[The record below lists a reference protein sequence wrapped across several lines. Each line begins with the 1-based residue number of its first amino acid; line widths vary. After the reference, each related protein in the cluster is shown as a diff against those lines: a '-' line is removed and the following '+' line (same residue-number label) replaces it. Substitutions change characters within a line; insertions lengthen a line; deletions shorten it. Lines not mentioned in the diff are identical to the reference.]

1 MKVIYAITILVLL
14 ASCSPSSNDNS
25 IANNGKPS
33 LISETN
39 GWHIVRRDSAT
50 NSFSI
55 DAIPGQ
61 LFFVN
66 NKIYYSVQELPSNLN
81 PPQFVGYFKKCNL
94 DGSDRKSSDFLTA
107 HHNSNELEFVC
118 DGSPTEYSY
127 FKGGSLK
134 QQNFNTD
141 GTLNGTSFESMG
153 YNYFAGKFQNPLRF
167 SSNAKCF
174 TGNGFGYLYV
184 VDVINHTLKPFNWT
198 STPPNNGTP
207 FNPMPAFDEGYCKAN
222 PNHYRLFGASVGRKK
237 ELSYIPPYNPCDIA
251 VHYMLDT
258 APATNFGYPTT
269 YYANAVLMDT
279 IHYKHQNQN
288 RFAATLE
295 CATDNQNLYVF
306 VINQNLSGISS
317 SADLLI
323 YDKNTFVRR
332 KYFQNITL
340 PSANYLA
347 SYCQVV
353 AVPSKNYLAI
363 LMGGK
368 KLMKLDINT
377 ATATDITPT
386 VGIGI
391 TFGNGIFENNGR
403 VYTQVA
409 GKPSGSALTW
419 SNLIYYE

>member
-1 MKVIYAITILVLL
+1 MKVIYSIAILVLL
-14 ASCSPSSNDNS
+14 ASCSPSSDGNS
-25 IANNGKPS
+25 VTNNSMPK
-33 LISETN
+33 LITETD
-39 GWHIVRRDSAT
+39 GWHIVRKDSA
-50 NSFSI
+50 NNPFSI
-55 DAIPGQ
+55 DAIPGKI
-61 LFFVN
+61 FFAN

-81 PPQFVGYFKKCNL
+81 PPEFVGYFKKCNL
-94 DGSDRKSSDFLTA
+94 DGSGRKTSDFLTS
-107 HHNSNELEFVC
+107 HYNKNELEFVC
-118 DGSPTEYSY
+118 EGSPTEYSY

-134 QQNFNTD
+134 QQNFNAD
-141 GTLNGTSFESMG
+141 GTLNGTPIESMG
-153 YNYFAGKFQNPLRF
+153 FSYFAGKFSNPLSF

-174 TGNGFGYLYV
+174 VGNGFGYPYI
-184 VDVINHTLKPFNWT
+184 VDVQNHTLKPFNWT
-198 STPPNNGTP
+198 SAPPNDGTP
-207 FNPMPAFDEGYCKAN
+207 FNPIPVFDEDYCKAN
-222 PNHYRLFGASVGRKK
+222 PNHYRLFGASVGRIK
-237 ELSYIPPYNPCDIA
+237 EKYYIPPYNPCDIA

-258 APATNFGYPTT
+258 APATNGYGNP

-306 VINQNLSGISS
+306 VINQNLSGIAST
-317 SADLLI
+317 ADLII
-323 YDKNTFVRR
+323 YDKNTNVRK
-332 KYFQNITL
+332 KYFQNITM

-347 SYCQVV
+347 SYCQIV
-353 AVPSKNYLAI
+353 AVPSKNYLAV

-368 KLMKLDINT
+368 KLMKLDITT

-409 GKPSGSALTW
+409 GKPSGSPLTW

>member
-1 MKVIYAITILVLL
+1 
-14 ASCSPSSNDNS
+14 
-25 IANNGKPS
+25 
-33 LISETN
+33 
-39 GWHIVRRDSAT
+39 
-50 NSFSI
+50 
-55 DAIPGQ
+55 
-61 LFFVN
+61 
-66 NKIYYSVQELPSNLN
+66 
-81 PPQFVGYFKKCNL
+81 
-94 DGSDRKSSDFLTA
+94 
-107 HHNSNELEFVC
+107 
-118 DGSPTEYSY
+118 
-127 FKGGSLK
+127 
-134 QQNFNTD
+134 
-141 GTLNGTSFESMG
+141 MG
-153 YNYFAGKFQNPLRF
+153 FNYFAGKFQNPLSF

-198 STPPNNGTP
+198 STPPNDGTP
-207 FNPMPAFDEGYCKAN
+207 FNPIPVFDEGYCKSN
-222 PNHYRLFGASVGRKK
+222 PNHYRLFGGSIGRKK
-237 ELSYIPPYNPCDIA
+237 EITYIPPYNPCDVA

-258 APATNFGYPTT
+258 APATNGYGNPN
-269 YYANAVLMDT
+269 YANAVLMDT

-288 RFAATLE
+288 RFAATIE
-295 CATDNQNLYVF
+295 CATDNQNIYVF

-323 YDKNTFVRR
+323 YDKNTFVRK
-332 KYFQNITL
+332 KYFQNITM

-368 KLMKLDINT
+368 KLMKLDISN

-386 VGIGI
+386 VGAGL
-391 TFGNGIFENNGR
+391 TFGSSIFENNGR
-403 VYTQVA
+403 VYTQIA